1 MFSFLGSCL
10 TEDGHHYFKYQ
21 SFISHLGSDWKISK
35 EKIGHKLKEK
45 FKVEFNYSLKIE
57 NKVEKVCKLKQLHV
71 DKIEYKPVERKDS
84 NY

>member
-1 MFSFLGSCL
+1 M
-10 TEDGHHYFKYQ
+10 
-21 SFISHLGSDWKISK
+21 KISK